1 VYQTKPR
8 LNAFDQPSFLRPKK
22 PVDTFWD
29 DDDIRPFRLSIP
41 EHFNAP
47 AAKVFSQKQYNEP
60 VRNYAPQ
67 REQQREYPERE
78 NRSESRPANRQQQ
91 RQHAPQPHAQQP
103 RPFSNRQSES
113 YIYNRPHST
122 LVSYFVQK
130 IYTNWIAKE
139 LYFSMSKL
147 SFLVLIIGL
156 FFLSS
161 LLFITGFLV
170 AVNIYDIGAPKLPP
184 ITNMNIPYPSMN
196 MPTIET
202 PRLPAPP
209 SIAIP
214 GMPSVSMPGIPA
226 ITPSVAMVPAAPNPN
241 IMKMG
246 TQGTQ
251 MADTP
256 IVDTARMPSIYAQ
269 PAQTLPPTQ
278 QPMPQSG
285 GRYISPQQQAPA
297 AQHMPSQ
304 GYTQQQSP
312 YPQQTVPVQAPTQ
325 QPYTQQ
331 AYAQPVN
338 QPMQQSYQPNPGPYY
353 QTGAR

>member
-1 VYQTKPR
+1 MYQIKPR
-8 LNAFDQPSFLRPKK
+8 LNTFDQPSFLRPKK

-41 EHFNAP
+41 EHFNSSGP
-47 AAKVFSQKQYNEP
+47 KVFPQKQYNEP
-60 VRNYAPQ
+60 VRNYTPQ
-67 REQQREYPERE
+67 RDQQREYPERE

-91 RQHAPQPHAQQP
+91 RQRTPQSRAPQP
-103 RPFSNRQSES
+103 RSFSNRQSES

-156 FFLSS
+156 FFVSS

-170 AVNIYDIGAPKLPP
+170 AVNIYDIGAPRLPP

-209 SIAIP
+209 TVAMP
-214 GMPSVSMPGIPA
+214 GAAVSMPGIPVVV
-226 ITPSVAMVPAAPNPN
+226 PSVTMPPAAPNPN

-256 IVDTARMPSIYAQ
+256 IVNTARMPSMYAQ
-269 PAQTLPPTQ
+269 PTLPPIQ

-285 GRYISPQQQAPA
+285 GRYIPPQRAPA

-312 YPQQTVPVQAPTQ
+312 YPQQTVPVQAQTQ

-338 QPMQQSYQPNPGPYY
+338 QPMQQSYPPNPGPYY

>member
-1 VYQTKPR
+1 MYQTKPR

-47 AAKVFSQKQYNEP
+47 SAKPFPQKQYNEP
-60 VRNYAPQ
+60 VRSYAPQ

-91 RQHAPQPHAQQP
+91 RRHAPQPRAQQP
-103 RPFSNRQSES
+103 RAFSNRQSES

-184 ITNMNIPYPSMN
+184 ITNMSVPYPSMN
-196 MPTIET
+196 MPTIEA
-202 PRLPAPP
+202 PRLPAAPT
-209 SIAIP
+209 IA
-214 GMPSVSMPGIPA
+214 MPGIPA
-226 ITPSVAMVPAAPNPN
+226 PSVAMPAIMPAVTMPPAAPNPN

-251 MADTP
+251 MGDTS
-256 IVDTARMPSIYAQ
+256 IVDTAHMPSVYAQ
-269 PAQTLPPTQ
+269 PAQALPPTQ

-285 GRYISPQQQAPA
+285 GRYIQPQQNPT
-297 AQHMPSQ
+297 AQHVPSQ

-312 YPQQTVPVQAPTQ
+312 YPQQTAPVQAPAQ

-331 AYAQPVN
+331 GYPQQVN
-338 QPMQQSYQPNPGPYY
+338 QPIQQNYPQNPAPYY